1 MKNIILIAFLLSST
15 LLVNGNILAKG
26 TPVNVPLQ
34 YGIKDGW
41 YKATVKYSNRSTGY
55 NGTYTLD
62 VKVSYNS
69 IVTIDFGNDG
79 YIHSGYNN
87 EGYIWYGGYVTLNK
101 DFQGNITSATA
112 TVSTSDNNGLR
123 YYDITIE

>member
-15 LLVNGNILAKG
+15 FIVNGNILAKG
-26 TPVNVPLQ
+26 TSVNVPLQ

-41 YKATVKYSNRSTGY
+41 YKATVKYSNYKTGF

-62 VKVSYNS
+62 VKVSYGS
-69 IVTIDFGNDG
+69 IVTIDFGNEG
-79 YIHSGYNN
+79 SIHNGYNN
-87 EGYIWYGGYVTLNK
+87 EGYVWSGGYLTLNK

-123 YYDITIE
+123 YYNITIE